1 MRNEK
6 PSVIVLGAGL
16 GGLTAALSLLQQGF
30 DVKVF
35 EQTRELK
42 EVGAGLQLSANAS
55 RVLYNLG
62 LAKQLQAIASEPAGK
77 EIRLWNSGQSWKLF
91 DLGTESVSR
100 YGYPYYTVYRADLHK
115 LLVDAV
121 VACKADAI
129 HLASRCVDVEQDG
142 KRAVVRLENGASHT
156 ADVVIAADG
165 VHSVIRSKLIAPD
178 TPVFSGC
185 MAWRGVIAS
194 DRLPAHLR
202 SAVGVNWIGPG
213 AHIIHYP
220 MRQDRLV
227 NFVGIVEKTDW
238 QVESWTERGSSEECA
253 QDFAGWHAD
262 VHTLIEA
269 LDTPFKWALMVRQ
282 PLDCWTRGN
291 VTLLGD
297 AAHPTLPFLA
307 QGAAMAIEDGFVLGR
322 CLAKYADA
330 PEAALRAFETARIG
344 RTSKIVQG
352 SADNAKRFHNPALS
366 GVEGAAAYVEQE
378 WTAAKVQERYDWLFN
393 YNVDEVA
400 I

>member
-6 PSVIVLGAGL
+6 SSVIILGAGL

-30 DVKVF
+30 DVQVF
-35 EQTRELK
+35 EQAKELK
-42 EVGAGLQLSANAS
+42 EVGAGLQLSANAN
-55 RVLYNLG
+55 RVLHNLG

-115 LLVDAV
+115 LLVEAV
-121 VACKADAI
+121 LALKPDAI
-129 HLASRCVDVEQDG
+129 QLDSRCVDVEQG
-142 KRAVVRLENGASHT
+142 GSMSVVRLENGATHT
-156 ADVVIAADG
+156 ADVVVAADG

-178 TPVFSGC
+178 TPEFSGC

-194 DRLPAHLR
+194 DRLPDHLR
-202 SAVGVNWIGPG
+202 SAIGVNWVGPG
-213 AHIIHYP
+213 AHVIHYP
-220 MRQDRLV
+220 MRQDRLI
-227 NFVGIVEKTDW
+227 NFVGIVEKSQW
-238 QVESWTERGSSEECA
+238 QVESWTERGTIEECA
-253 QDFAGWHAD
+253 QDFAGWHPD
-262 VHTLIEA
+262 VHTLIQA
-269 LDTPFKWALMVRQ
+269 LETPFKWALMVRK
-282 PLDCWTRGN
+282 PLEHWTSGN

-322 CLAKYADA
+322 CLAKYAD
-330 PEAALRAFETARIG
+330 PVSALRAFEAARIS

-352 SADNAKRFHNPALS
+352 SADNAKRFHNPALAS
-366 GVEGAAAYVEQE
+366 AEGAADYVSQE
-378 WTAAKVQERYDWLFN
+378 WNSEKVQERYDWLFS
-393 YNVDEVA
+393 YNVNEVA